1 MTDLLE
7 PREEHPALILNELG
21 SSPIVLVCEHASNR
35 LPESLGLLGLKP
47 EDLNR
52 HIAFDIGAEPVSRM
66 LSRLLD
72 APLVLQRYSRL
83 AYDCNRSPE
92 HPGAMPDVSE
102 IYEIPGN
109 RNLDAG
115 AKLARINALYR
126 PFHAK
131 LAGLLDRRAVHGKKT
146 LFVTIHSFTRIYMGK
161 ERTVELG
168 LLFDRDARMANE
180 LAKSFPGIDTRLNEP
195 YSAKDGV
202 MHTAN
207 LHAATRGLPH
217 IMIEVRND
225 LITTERGQQ
234 EWAQRLSVPLSKLAT
249 KGEI

>member
-7 PREEHPALILNELG
+7 PGEEHPALVLNEKG
-21 SSPIVLVCEHASNR
+21 QSPIFLVCEHASNR
-35 LPESLGLLGLKP
+35 LPRKLGNLGLSP
-47 EDLNR
+47 EDLSR
-52 HIAFDIGAEPVSRM
+52 HIAYDIGAEAVSRM
-66 LSRLLD
+66 LSKLLD

-92 HPGAMPDVSE
+92 HPGAMPEISE
-102 IYEIPGN
+102 IFEIPGN
-109 RNLDAG
+109 KNLSPG

-126 PFHAK
+126 PFHAE
-131 LAGLLDRRAVHGKKT
+131 LATLLDNRAIHNRPT
-146 LFVTIHSFTRIYMGK
+146 LFVTVHSFTKIYMGK
-161 ERTVELG
+161 ERAVELG
-168 LLFDRDARMANE
+168 LLFDRDARIANE
-180 LAKSFPGIDTRLNEP
+180 LAKAFPGFDTRLNEP

-207 LHAATRGLPH
+207 LHAATRALPN

-249 KGEI
+249 KGV